1 MTSRC
6 TPSRTRAVDV
16 TALSAQAVERRFL
29 ALRGLRW
36 APIGLMIPVM
46 VLLLTERGFS
56 LTEIGATAAAPGLMV
71 LLLELPTGGLAD
83 ALGRRPVL
91 LLATAIDLVA
101 TALFVVT
108 QTLALLIVVRLL
120 QGVYRALEVAR
131 STAMI
136 VGAIVLALGAPLY
149 LRAQLRHRHAA
160 ART

>member
-1 MTSRC
+1 MTPHRASQMKEELHAVLERYRQYEHEEGAVRVTSRC

-101 TALFVVT
+101 TAPSSS
-108 QTLALLIVVRLL
+108 R
-120 QGVYRALEVAR
+120 RR
-131 STAMI
+131 W
-136 VGAIVLALGAPLY
+136 PC
-149 LRAQLRHRHAA
+149 
-160 ART
+160 